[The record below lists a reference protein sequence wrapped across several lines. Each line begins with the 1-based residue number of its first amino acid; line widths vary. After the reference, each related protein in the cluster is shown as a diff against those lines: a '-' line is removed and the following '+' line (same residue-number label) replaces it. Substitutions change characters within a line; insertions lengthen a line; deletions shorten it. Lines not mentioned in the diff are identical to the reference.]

1 MSEEIGRQIKN
12 IEAISIPELYDVMKD
27 LEGREGILPI
37 QKRTL
42 EYLKKFKKLD
52 IEKTVKVK
60 RKLME
65 IEGVDEKK
73 AVQIINIL
81 PRSVEEIKEIFHE
94 KVIIRE
100 LAEKILT
107 ILKEEGLI

>member
-1 MSEEIGRQIKN
+1 M
-12 IEAISIPELYDVMKD
+12 
-27 LEGREGILPI
+27 
-37 QKRTL
+37 
-42 EYLKKFKKLD
+42 
-52 IEKTVKVK
+52 K
-60 RKLME
+60 RKLIE
-65 IEGVDEKK
+65 IEEVDEEK